1 LIESFERLFADEDGV
16 AMVEYALMV
25 ALIGAALVGIVTS
38 VSTSIGSQFTSVSNT
53 LSGSWTVRSIDAS
66 QYEIRTHR
74 YYRGEA
80 GDGDQSR
87 VDDLGRPRGRLGRH
101 PWAQKM
107 EAVRPDGIGR
117 SLRDLR
123 GPSSQTAAKSRR

>member
-1 LIESFERLFADEDGV
+1 MIESFERLFADEDGV

-38 VSTSIGSQFTSVSNT
+38 LSLSIGSPLTSVSNT
-53 LSGSWTVRSIDAS
+53 LNGSWAIRSIDPS
-66 QYEIRTHR
+66 KDKIRTRR
-74 YYRGEA
+74 YYGGT

-107 EAVRPDGIGR
+107 EAVRPGGIGR
-117 SLRDLR
+117 SLPDLR
-123 GPSSQTAAKSRR
+123 GPTSQLAAKSRR